1 MLYGLDMN
9 NTEKNSNYENRGPA
23 IRIHPALLFFVCLGA
38 GLAADWLTGCRKIE
52 FPNQLNVIF
61 FVMLIS
67 VSCSIGAWIFWI
79 FRQQG
84 TPVEPT
90 LPAAAL
96 VRTGPY
102 RFSRNPMYIALILL
116 FTAFA
121 ILSGSISLNILIPV
135 LVISLHFGVVL
146 PEEYY
151 LLNRFGDEYRDYC
164 RNVRRWL

>member
-1 MLYGLDMN
+1 MN
-9 NTEKNSNYENRGPA
+9 NTEKNSNSENRGPA

-38 GLAADWLTGCRKIE
+38 GLAADWLTGFPKIV

-61 FVMLIS
+61 FAILIG
-67 VSCSIGAWIFWI
+67 VSCSLGSWIFWI
-79 FRQQG
+79 FRQHG
-84 TPVEPT
+84 TPVEPA

-102 RFSRNPMYIALILL
+102 RFSRNPMYTALILL
-116 FTAFA
+116 FAAFA
-121 ILSGSISLNILIPV
+121 VLSGSIGLIILMPV

-146 PEEYY
+146 PEENY

-164 RNVRRWL
+164 RNVRRWW